1 MRKKFNVGKPQRT
14 FCLQKAPPADPKQ
27 IFSENV
33 KSCLKVTEQLFF
45 ALFFSNFSP
54 LYEGWLDALAGS
66 YKGSLI
72 YLLWLKCAKPQ
83 LTACLEGI
91 ERVSTTTQ
99 WDCCKFEKSVPFES
113 IKNIRTKYIKHL
125 VYFQLRFSRNIF

>member
-1 MRKKFNVGKPQRT
+1 MKESPSALFAFKRPR
-14 FCLQKAPPADPKQ
+14 LQIQKTVSQKTLN
-27 IFSENV
+27 F
-33 KSCLKVTEQLFF
+33 SCLKVTEQLFF

-99 WDCCKFEKSVPFES
+99 WECCKFEKSVPFES